1 MIYDA
6 KKGYGVRNMRTENKQ
21 ISNQADDGKPWL
33 IFKLDGGL
41 YAIGS
46 HMVSSILRLPDTVSK
61 LPEAPDFIRGL
72 MNFRGRILA
81 LLDMRDL
88 YQMESMEQEYIDF
101 KTMLDERKEDHVR
114 WVKELERSI
123 VNEEEFTLATD
134 PHDCAFGKWYYGF
147 KSDLHNINFQLKKI
161 EEPHNK
167 LHAAAE
173 AVKKCFKRHD
183 ECQREECL
191 KEILT
196 KTKEKL
202 MPEVLRLIDETKEVF
217 HHRYQNKVVVIG
229 DRGAQI
235 GLIVDEVVSVETLSA
250 VGGSDAMRC
259 FLSSKYIAAVGQTAS
274 RGGLIF
280 MLDGREL
287 IAHVKQNA
295 ETMNAAI

>member
-1 MIYDA
+1 
-6 KKGYGVRNMRTENKQ
+6 MRAENKQ
-21 ISNQADDGKPWL
+21 ILKQADYGRPWL
-33 IFKLDGGL
+33 IFKLDRGS
-41 YAIGS
+41 YAVNS
-46 HMVSSILRLPDTVSK
+46 QMVSSILRLPDTIPK

-72 MNFRGRILA
+72 MNFRGQILA

-101 KTMLDERKEDHVR
+101 KTMLDEKKEDHVR

-123 VNEEEFTLATD
+123 VNEEEFTLSTD
-134 PHDCAFGKWYYGF
+134 PHDCAFGKWYYNF
-147 KSDLHNINFQLKKI
+147 TSDLHNINFQLKKI
-161 EEPHNK
+161 EQPHNK

-173 AVKKCFKRHD
+173 AVKKCAKRHD
-183 ECQREECL
+183 LCQRKECL
-191 KEILT
+191 KEILA

-229 DRGAQI
+229 DRCAQI

-250 VGGSDAMRC
+250 VDNSDAMRYL
-259 FLSSKYIAAVGQTAS
+259 LSSKYIAALGQTAA

-287 IAHVKQNA
+287 IEHVKRNT
-295 ETMNAAI
+295 ETMNAVI